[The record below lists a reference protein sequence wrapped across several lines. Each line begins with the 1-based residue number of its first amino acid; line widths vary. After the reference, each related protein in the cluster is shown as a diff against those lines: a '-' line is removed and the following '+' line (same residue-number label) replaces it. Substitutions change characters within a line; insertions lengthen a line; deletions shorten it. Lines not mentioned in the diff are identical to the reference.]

1 MGVSIDLPAS
11 TVALVTGASRGI
23 GRATAVSMAAAG
35 AHAVVGYLHQETA
48 AKEVADE
55 IEAAGGSAS
64 TAQVD
69 IADESQVRDL
79 FRSIRDRHGR
89 LDVVVANAGVVDD
102 GYATVMSA
110 AKFDRVVGVNLR
122 GTFFVCREAMRMMC
136 RQRSGSIITV
146 ASSSGLRGVEG
157 QANYSASKGG
167 ILSMTRA
174 IADEGARF
182 GIRANV
188 VAPGYIETDMSR
200 SVRQDLKD
208 LYRQRIPLDRF
219 AQPEEVASVI
229 TFLASPLASYVTGE
243 CVRVDGGLQL

>member
-1 MGVSIDLPAS
+1 MGVSIDLPDA

-23 GRATAVSMAAAG
+23 GRATAASIAAAG
-35 AHAVVGYLHQETA
+35 AHTIVGYLQQETA
-48 AKEVADE
+48 AEDVADE
-55 IEAAGGSAS
+55 IRASGGSAS

-69 IADESQVRDL
+69 IAVESQVRRL

-102 GYATVMSA
+102 GFATVMSA

-146 ASSSGLRGVEG
+146 ASSSGLRGVGG

-219 AQPEEVASVI
+219 AAPEEVASVI

>member
-23 GRATAVSMAAAG
+23 GRATAASIAAAG
-35 AHAVVGYLHQETA
+35 AHTIVGYLHQETA
-48 AKEVADE
+48 AEEVADG
-55 IEAAGGSAS
+55 IHAAGGSAS

-200 SVRQDLKD
+200 SVRPDLKD
-208 LYRQRIPLDRF
+208 FYRQRIPLDRF
-219 AQPEEVASVI
+219 AEPEEVASVI